1 MIKEFK
7 ANPDEKE
14 KLAKLRSSDDEKV
27 ASFRKAKKITG
38 IFVAVSPILMLLY
51 GFLFPSVSI
60 LSVETGDYGNKNVLF
75 IILFAISACAIS
87 LYIHILMRELLFK
100 TSGYNIIDRL
110 DESLFL
116 DGTELEYGYHLRD
129 SINIRDRTITHFDLL
144 SMKKIIYNSKFERLS
159 IWGKFHAAYY
169 ANYLE
174 RRIEKEGD
182 MDIEDP
188 YDIYLYF
195 EPDLLAELQGRGIQI
210 EVV

>member
-7 ANPDEKE
+7 VNPEEKK
-14 KLAKLRSSDDEKV
+14 KLAKLRSSEDEKF
-27 ASFRKAKKITG
+27 ASYRKAKKITG
-38 IFVAVSPILMLLY
+38 AIVIISPILMLLY
-51 GFLFPSVSI
+51 GFLFPSISI
-60 LSVETGDYGNKNVLF
+60 LTVKTGDYGDKNVLF

-87 LYIHILMRELLFK
+87 LYIHILARELLYK
-100 TSGYNIIDRL
+100 TSGYNVLNRL
-110 DESLFL
+110 QESLFL
-116 DGTELEYGYHLRD
+116 DGTEIEFGYRLRD

-144 SMKKIIYNSKFERLS
+144 SMKKIIYNSKFKRLS

-169 ANYLE
+169 ANYFE

>member
-1 MIKEFK
+1 LIKEFK
-7 ANPDEKE
+7 ARPDEKE

-38 IFVAVSPILMLLY
+38 IFVAVSPILMLVC
-51 GFLFPSVSI
+51 GFLFPSI
-60 LSVETGDYGNKNVLF
+60 DFGTIKTGDIGNKNIIP

-87 LYIHILMRELLFK
+87 LFIHILAREVLFK

-116 DGTELEYGYHLRD
+116 DGTELEYGYHLID
-129 SINIRDRTITHFDLL
+129 SINIRDRTIAHFDLL
-144 SMKKIIYNSKFERLS
+144 SMKKIIYNSKFKRLS

-174 RRIEKEGD
+174 RRVEKEGE
-182 MDIEDP
+182 MDTEDP
-188 YDIYLYF
+188 FDIYLYF

>member
-1 MIKEFK
+1 LIKEFK
-7 ANPDEKE
+7 ARPDEKLRLV
-14 KLAKLRSSDDEKV
+14 KIRSSDDEKV

-38 IFVAVSPILMLLY
+38 IFVAVSPILMLIY

-87 LYIHILMRELLFK
+87 LFIHILAREVLLK

-116 DGTELEYGYHLRD
+116 DGTELEYGYHLID
-129 SINIRDRTITHFDLL
+129 SINIRDRTIAHFDLL
-144 SMKKIIYNSKFERLS
+144 SMKKLIYNSKFKRLS

-174 RRIEKEGD
+174 RIIEKEGD

-188 YDIYLYF
+188 YDIYMYF

-210 EVV
+210 EVA